1 MALSEAQKK
10 AVMHKDGPAMIVA
23 GPGSGKTTV
32 ITERTRY
39 LIEQYGIP
47 PANILVVTFTR
58 AAAEQMRDRF
68 LKLTKQERTRVRFGT
83 FHSVFFEILK
93 HAYHYT
99 AANIAGEE
107 KKYEFLKEITGKMD
121 LEIEDE
127 ADFLKGISQEIS
139 LVKTEQIPLE
149 HYYSHEVPEQVFRDI
164 YRKYEQRMVQAHLL
178 DYDDI
183 MVYTWELLSQ
193 REDILSGWQKRYQY
207 ILIDEFQDIN
217 QLQYQIIR
225 LLAKPQNHL
234 FIVGDDD
241 QSIYRF
247 RGAKPELML
256 NFPKEYPQAEK
267 IILDLNFRCPPSVVR
282 TGSRII
288 GRNRV
293 RFDKLIHGVKEKGEP
308 IEFGAFQ
315 NPTEESLA
323 VIGKVQNY
331 RRQGYRLSDM
341 AVLYRNNTDARTISQ
356 KLLEY
361 NVPFQMRDVLPNLY
375 EHWIARNMI
384 QYLKAAMGN
393 RERTVLLPIINRPKR
408 YIGRECMDR
417 PLIDFERLR
426 MYYEEKY
433 WVIEK
438 IDRFEQDL
446 YRLSKMD
453 PYTAIRFIRHGIG
466 YEEYLEEYADYRKM
480 NAEDLYEVLDQ
491 IQESAK
497 GCRNHEEW
505 FEKIEEYTLLLE
517 TQKKNRI
524 GTEDAVTLTT
534 LHSAKGLEYPIVF
547 LIDVN
552 EGVIPYK
559 KAVLEAD
566 VEEERRMFYVGV
578 TRAKERLHIYHIKEK
593 YGKGMKPSPFLTGL
607 EEGN

>member
-39 LIEQYGIP
+39 LIEQHGIS
-47 PANILVVTFTR
+47 PAHILVVTFTR
-58 AAAEQMRDRF
+58 AAADEMRERF
-68 LKLTKQERTRVRFGT
+68 LKLTDQERTRVRFGT

-93 HAYHYT
+93 HAYHFT

-127 ADFLKGISQEIS
+127 ADFLKGICQEIS

-149 HYYSHEVPEQVFRDI
+149 HYYSHEASAHIFREI
-164 YRKYEQRMVQAHLL
+164 YQKYEERMVRDQLL

-193 REDILSGWQKRYQY
+193 RKDILSGWQKRYQY

-217 QLQYQIIR
+217 QLQYQIVR
-225 LLAKPQNHL
+225 LLAKPSNNL

-247 RGAKPELML
+247 RGARPELML
-256 NFPKEYPQAEK
+256 NFPKEYPQAIK
-267 IILDLNFRCPPSVVR
+267 IILDLNFRCPPAVVR
-282 TGSRII
+282 TGARII
-288 GRNRV
+288 GRNRI
-293 RFDKLIHGVKEKGEP
+293 RFDKMIRGVKEKGEP
-308 IEFGAFQ
+308 IEFGSFQ
-315 NPTEESLA
+315 NPVQESLA
-323 VIGKVQNY
+323 VIGKVQGY
-331 RRQGYRLSDM
+331 RKQGYRLSDM
-341 AVLYRNNTDARTISQ
+341 AVLFRNNTDARTISQ
-356 KLLEY
+356 KLMEY
-361 NVPFQMRDVLPNLY
+361 NVPFQMRDALPNLY

-384 QYLKAAMGN
+384 QYLKASVGN
-393 RERTVLLPIINRPKR
+393 RERSVILPIINRPKR
-408 YIGRECMDR
+408 YVGRECLDR
-417 PLIDFERLR
+417 PVVDFERLR
-426 MYYEEKY
+426 MYYEDKY
-433 WVIEK
+433 WMIEK

-446 YRLSKMD
+446 HRLSKMD
-453 PYTAIRFIRHGIG
+453 PYTAINYIRHGIG
-466 YEEYLEEYADYRKM
+466 YEGYLEEYARYRKM
-480 NAEDLYEVLDQ
+480 DPEDLYEVLDQ
-491 IQESAK
+491 IQESAG
-497 GCRNHEEW
+497 GCKTHEEW
-505 FEKIEEYTLLLE
+505 FARIEEYSKLLE
-517 TQKKNRI
+517 EQKKNKI
-524 GTEDAVTLTT
+524 MAEDAMTLTT

-578 TRAKERLHIYHIKEK
+578 TRAKERLHIYHVKEK

>member
-121 LEIEDE
+121 LEIDDE
-127 ADFLKGISQEIS
+127 ADFLKGISHEIS
-139 LVKTEQIPLE
+139 LVKTEQIPLK

-267 IILDLNFRCPPSVVR
+267 IILNLNFRCPPSVVR

-331 RRQGYRLSDM
+331 RRQGYHLSDM